1 MRRHYDKLIPPLES
15 APGILRSPYQ
25 NQNPQLFGWYLKEF
39 FYCWAFKK
47 IPHVQSINVLECK
60 SCESNMKKLCAI
72 RNVHL
77 WQRYNNARLH
87 QDEPLKSGCSG
98 EGKNL
103 GVWITRGAA
112 VPELTRVTLPEQAP
126 GCPDTSAVAL
136 PCKNQC
142 VCSSSEN
149 SNMQPT
155 GQRYTVDSS
164 HSISP
169 NADIFSS
176 FIVLI

>member
-1 MRRHYDKLIPPLES
+1 MIGLGSD
-15 APGILRSPYQ
+15 
-25 NQNPQLFGWYLKEF
+25 
-39 FYCWAFKK
+39 
-47 IPHVQSINVLECK
+47 
-60 SCESNMKKLCAI
+60 KKLCAV
-72 RNVHL
+72 RNVLL
-77 WQRYNNARLH
+77 WRRYNNARLH

-136 PCKNQC
+136 PCNNQC
-142 VCSSSEN
+142 SSYEN
-149 SNMQPT
+149 SNMPPS
-155 GQRYTVDSS
+155 GQRYTVDSFFDSS

>member
-1 MRRHYDKLIPPLES
+1 MIGLGSD
-15 APGILRSPYQ
+15 
-25 NQNPQLFGWYLKEF
+25 
-39 FYCWAFKK
+39 
-47 IPHVQSINVLECK
+47 
-60 SCESNMKKLCAI
+60 KKLCAV
-72 RNVHL
+72 RNVLL
-77 WQRYNNARLH
+77 WRRYNNARLH
-87 QDEPLKSGCSG
+87 QDEPLKSGRSR

-136 PCKNQC
+136 PCNNQC

-149 SNMQPT
+149 SNMPPS
-155 GQRYTVDSS
+155 GQRYTVNSFFDSS

-176 FIVLI
+176 LIVLI